1 VVRSAIFMT
10 VAGCLLLSGQPVHGQ
25 PANKQIELLKRELE
39 LARKQCELAKQE
51 NEMLRK
57 QIAELKK
64 VADKKDGAS
73 AKTDKDEKPSATVDG
88 VKYVVD
94 SATRNGTRVTLSIIA
109 TNTKADCMILPPRAE
124 AVDTDGNLYTS
135 APSRTMGMGSR
146 LRLREGVKTR
156 FEVVI
161 ANVPT
166 SATEFSRVELHGIAR
181 LGPLGQ
187 RMIGSLESES
197 AQFRKVRIEN

>member
-1 VVRSAIFMT
+1 VVRSAIFIT
-10 VAGCLLLSGQPVHGQ
+10 VVGCLLLSGQPVQGQ
-25 PANKQIELLKRELE
+25 PANKQIELLKKELE
-39 LARKQCELAKQE
+39 LAKKE

-57 QIAELKK
+57 QIEDLKK
-64 VADKKDGAS
+64 VADKKDGAG
-73 AKTDKDEKPSATVDG
+73 AKAVKDEKPSATVDG

-109 TNTKADCMILPPRAE
+109 TNTQADCMILPPRAE
-124 AVDTDGNLYTS
+124 AVDTDGNLYAS
-135 APSRTMGMGSR
+135 APSRTMGAGTR

-161 ANVPT
+161 ANVPA

-181 LGPLGQ
+181 LGALGQ
-187 RMIGSLESES
+187 RMIGSSESEA
-197 AQFRKVRIEN
+197 AQLRKVRIEN